1 MAPEYHKPMLL
12 SALSRMNLFKTT
24 VALSLSLC
32 FILSP
37 PAWAAEPTITTAQG
51 TTLDRTL
58 VINGLIDQNIIY
70 LGETHDSSADHQ
82 IQLEILQELY
92 KRRPNLSI
100 ALEQFQRPYQRVLDD
115 YQQGKLTEA
124 QLVTNS
130 EYETR
135 WGFPWS
141 LYEPLLQFAKTNNL
155 PLIALNT
162 PSEVTRKVARQGLA
176 SLTFADR
183 RFIPSLST
191 IQVGPESYRN
201 RIQTIY
207 TEMHTA
213 KITSPSSS
221 SNGTNPNHTDL
232 SKNQR
237 FTRFFEAQVLWDETM
252 ADRIAQA
259 VQQNPDRLIVVLVG
273 QGHLFYHDG
282 IPNRVTRRLK
292 NKSVKQ
298 TTILLNPDSSG
309 QPLEP
314 TTKQPIADILW
325 NAKLYT
331 LRALG
336 GNK

>member
-1 MAPEYHKPMLL
+1 
-12 SALSRMNLFKTT
+12 MNLFKTT
-24 VALSLSLC
+24 IALSLSLC

-58 VINGLIDQNIIY
+58 VINGLSDQNIIY
-70 LGETHDSSADHQ
+70 LGETHDSEADHQ
-82 IQLEILQELY
+82 IQLEILQELH

-124 QLVTNS
+124 QLVTKS

-162 PSEVTRKVARQGLA
+162 PSEVTRKVSRQGLE

-183 RFIPSLST
+183 RFIPELST
-191 IQVGPESYRN
+191 IQVGPESYRD
-201 RIQTIY
+201 RIQKIY
-207 TEMHTA
+207 TEMHPA
-213 KITSPSSS
+213 KSTTPSS
-221 SNGTNPNHTDL
+221 TDL
-232 SKNQR
+232 NKSQR

-282 IPNRVTRRLK
+282 IPNRVKRRLK
-292 NKSVKQ
+292 NKSIKQ
-298 TTILLNPDSSG
+298 TTILLNPDPSG
-309 QPLEP
+309 PALEP
-314 TTKQPIADILW
+314 TTKQPIGDILW
-325 NAKLYT
+325 NAKP
-331 LRALG
+331 
-336 GNK
+336 

>member
-1 MAPEYHKPMLL
+1 
-12 SALSRMNLFKTT
+12 MNLFKTT
-24 VALSLSLC
+24 IALSLSLC
-32 FILSP
+32 LILSSS
-37 PAWAAEPTITTAQG
+37 AWAAESTITTAHG
-51 TTLDRTL
+51 TPLDRTL
-58 VINGLIDQNIIY
+58 VINRLIDQNIIY

-82 IQLEILQELY
+82 IQLEILQELH

-162 PSEVTRKVARQGLA
+162 PTEVTRKVGRQGLE

-183 RFIPSLST
+183 RFIPAPST
-191 IQVGPESYRN
+191 IQVGPEAYRD
-201 RIQTIY
+201 RIQKIY
-207 TEMHTA
+207 TEMH
-213 KITSPSSS
+213 PSKSTTP
-221 SNGTNPNHTDL
+221 NGTHLNK
-232 SKNQR
+232 SQR

-252 ADRIAQA
+252 AERIAQA

-292 NKSVKQ
+292 NKSIKQ
-298 TTILLNPDSSG
+298 TTILLNPDLNG
-309 QPLEP
+309 PPLEP
-314 TTKQPIADILW
+314 TTKQPIGDILW
-325 NAKLYT
+325 NAKL
-331 LRALG
+331 
-336 GNK
+336 

>member
-1 MAPEYHKPMLL
+1 
-12 SALSRMNLFKTT
+12 MNFFKATIGF
-24 VALSLSLC
+24 SLSLC
-32 FILSP
+32 FILSS

-51 TTLDRTL
+51 TILDRTL
-58 VINGLIDQNIIY
+58 VINGLIDQSIIY
-70 LGETHDSSADHQ
+70 LGETHDSIADHQ
-82 IQLEILQELY
+82 IQLEILQELQ

-141 LYEPLLQFAKTNNL
+141 LYEPLLQFAKTHNL

-162 PSEVTRKVARQGLA
+162 PSEVTRKVSRQGLE
-176 SLTFADR
+176 SLTFIDR
-183 RFIPSLST
+183 RFIPPIST
-191 IQVGPESYRN
+191 IEAGPESYRD
-201 RIQTIY
+201 RIQKIY
-207 TEMHTA
+207 TEMHPA
-213 KITSPSSS
+213 KSITPSNITPNDISPSD
-221 SNGTNPNHTDL
+221 TDP

-282 IPNRVTRRLK
+282 IPNRVARRLK
-292 NKSVKQ
+292 NKSIRQ
-298 TTILLNPDSSG
+298 TTILLNPD
-309 QPLEP
+309 PNEP
-314 TTKQPIADILW
+314 PFELTTKQPIGDILW
-325 NAKLYT
+325 NTKL
-331 LRALG
+331 
-336 GNK
+336 

>member
-1 MAPEYHKPMLL
+1 MPLMDSPQLTEL
-12 SALSRMNLFKTT
+12 SAPFLMNLFKTT
-24 VALSLSLC
+24 IALSLSLC
-32 FILSP
+32 FILTL

-51 TTLDRTL
+51 TPLDRTL

-82 IQLEILQELY
+82 VQLEILQELH
-92 KRRPNLSI
+92 KRRPNVSI
-100 ALEQFQRPYQRVLDD
+100 ALEQFQRPYQRILDD

-135 WGFPWS
+135 WGFPWA
-141 LYEPLLQFAKTNNL
+141 LYKPLLQFAKTNNL

-162 PSEVTRKVARQGLA
+162 PSEVTRKVGRQGLE

-183 RFIPSLST
+183 RFIPALST
-191 IQVGPESYRN
+191 IQIGPDSYRD
-201 RIQTIY
+201 RIQKIY
-207 TEMHTA
+207 TEMHPA
-213 KITSPSSS
+213 KSGKPSGTSPSSTDP
-221 SNGTNPNHTDL
+221 SN
-232 SKNQR
+232 SQR

-252 ADRIAQA
+252 ADRIVQA

-292 NKSVKQ
+292 NKSIKQ
-298 TTILLNPDSSG
+298 TTILLNPDPSG
-309 QPLEP
+309 PPIEP
-314 TTKQPIADILW
+314 TTQQPIGDILW
-325 NAKLYT
+325 NTPKHYAP
-331 LRALG
+331 
-336 GNK
+336 

>member
-1 MAPEYHKPMLL
+1 
-12 SALSRMNLFKTT
+12 MNLFKITI
-24 VALSLSLC
+24 VFSLSLC
-32 FILSP
+32 LILSS

-51 TTLDRTL
+51 TILDRTL
-58 VINGLIDQNIIY
+58 VINGLIDQTIIY

-82 IQLEILQELY
+82 IQLEILQEFH

-162 PSEVTRKVARQGLA
+162 PSEVTRKVSRQGLE
-176 SLTFADR
+176 SLTFTDR
-183 RFIPSLST
+183 RFIPPLST
-191 IQVGPESYRN
+191 IQVGPESYRD
-201 RIQTIY
+201 RIQKVY
-207 TEMHTA
+207 TEMHPA
-213 KITSPSSS
+213 KSITPSGSIPNGSDPSS
-221 SNGTNPNHTDL
+221 TDL
-232 SKNQR
+232 NKSQR

-282 IPNRVTRRLK
+282 IPNRVARRLK
-292 NKSVKQ
+292 NKSIKQ
-298 TTILLNPDSSG
+298 TTILLNPDPSG
-309 QPLEP
+309 PPLEP
-314 TTKQPIADILW
+314 TTKQPIGDILW
-325 NAKLYT
+325 NTKP
-331 LRALG
+331 
-336 GNK
+336 

>member
-1 MAPEYHKPMLL
+1 
-12 SALSRMNLFKTT
+12 MNLLKITI
-24 VALSLSLC
+24 ALSLSLC
-32 FILSP
+32 LILSS

-51 TTLDRTL
+51 TTLDRTF
-58 VINGLIDQNIIY
+58 VINGLIDQTVIY
-70 LGETHDSSADHQ
+70 LGETHDSIADHQ
-82 IQLEILQELY
+82 IQLEILQELHN
-92 KRRPNLSI
+92 RRPNLLI

-141 LYEPLLQFAKTNNL
+141 LYEPLLQFAKTHNL

-162 PSEVTRKVARQGLA
+162 PSEVTRKVSRQGLE

-183 RFIPSLST
+183 RFIPPLST
-191 IQVGPESYRN
+191 IQVGPESYRD
-201 RIQTIY
+201 RIQKIY
-207 TEMHTA
+207 TEMHPA
-213 KITSPSSS
+213 KSITPSGSS
-221 SNGTNPNHTDL
+221 LNGSDPGSTDL
-232 SKNQR
+232 NKSQR

-252 ADRIAQA
+252 ADRIAQS

-282 IPNRVTRRLK
+282 IPNRVARRLK

-298 TTILLNPDSSG
+298 TTILLNLDPSE
-309 QPLEP
+309 PAVEP
-314 TTKQPIADILW
+314 TTKQPIGDILW
-325 NAKLYT
+325 NTKL
-331 LRALG
+331 
-336 GNK
+336 

>member
-1 MAPEYHKPMLL
+1 
-12 SALSRMNLFKTT
+12 MNLFKTT
-24 VALSLSLC
+24 IALSLSLC
-32 FILSP
+32 LILSSP
-37 PAWAAEPTITTAQG
+37 TWAAEPTITTAQG
-51 TTLDRTL
+51 TLLDRTL

-82 IQLEILQELY
+82 IQLEILQELH
-92 KRRPNLSI
+92 KRRPNLWI

-162 PSEVTRKVARQGLA
+162 PSEVTRKVSRQGLE

-183 RFIPSLST
+183 RFIPALST
-191 IQVGPESYRN
+191 IQVGPESYRD
-201 RIQTIY
+201 RIQKIY
-207 TEMHTA
+207 TEMHPA
-213 KITSPSSS
+213 KSTTLS
-221 SNGTNPNHTDL
+221 TTDL
-232 SKNQR
+232 SKSQR

-259 VQQNPDRLIVVLVG
+259 VQQNPDRLMVVLVG

-292 NKSVKQ
+292 NKSIKL
-298 TTILLNPDSSG
+298 TTILLNPDPSE
-309 QPLEP
+309 PPFEP
-314 TTKQPIADILW
+314 TTKQPIGDILW
-325 NAKLYT
+325 NAKP
-331 LRALG
+331 
-336 GNK
+336 

>member
-1 MAPEYHKPMLL
+1 
-12 SALSRMNLFKTT
+12 MNLFKTT
-24 VALSLSLC
+24 IALSLSLC
-32 FILSP
+32 LILSSP
-37 PAWAAEPTITTAQG
+37 TWAAEPTITTAQG
-51 TTLDRTL
+51 TLLDRTL

-82 IQLEILQELY
+82 IQLEILQELH
-92 KRRPNLSI
+92 KRRPNLWI

-162 PSEVTRKVARQGLA
+162 PSEVTRKVSRQGLE

-183 RFIPSLST
+183 RFIPALST
-191 IQVGPESYRN
+191 IQVGPESYRD
-201 RIQTIY
+201 RIQKIY
-207 TEMHTA
+207 TEMHPDKST
-213 KITSPSSS
+213 TPS
-221 SNGTNPNHTDL
+221 TTDL
-232 SKNQR
+232 SKSQR

-259 VQQNPDRLIVVLVG
+259 VQQNPDRLMVVLVG

-292 NKSVKQ
+292 NKSIKQ
-298 TTILLNPDSSG
+298 TTILLNPDPSG
-309 QPLEP
+309 PPFEP
-314 TTKQPIADILW
+314 TTKQPIGDILW
-325 NAKLYT
+325 NAKP
-331 LRALG
+331 
-336 GNK
+336 

>member
-1 MAPEYHKPMLL
+1 
-12 SALSRMNLFKTT
+12 MNLFKTT
-24 VALSLSLC
+24 IGFSLSLW
-32 FILSP
+32 FILSSP
-37 PAWAAEPTITTAQG
+37 VWAAEPTITTAQG
-51 TTLDRTL
+51 TILDRTL
-58 VINGLIDQNIIY
+58 VINGLVDQTIIY
-70 LGETHDSSADHQ
+70 LGETHDSIADHQ
-82 IQLEILQELY
+82 IQLEILQELQ

-162 PSEVTRKVARQGLA
+162 PSEVTRKVSRKGLE
-176 SLTFADR
+176 SLSFVDR
-183 RFIPSLST
+183 RFIPPLST

-201 RIQTIY
+201 RIQKIY
-207 TEMHTA
+207 TEMHSA
-213 KITSPSSS
+213 KSITPSNISPS
-221 SNGTNPNHTDL
+221 GTDL
-232 SKNQR
+232 NKNER
-237 FTRFFEAQVLWDETM
+237 FTRFFQAQVLWDETM

-282 IPNRVTRRLK
+282 IPNRVARRLK
-292 NKSVKQ
+292 NKSIKQ
-298 TTILLNPDSSG
+298 TTILLNSDPSE
-309 QPLEP
+309 PLFEP
-314 TTKQPIADILW
+314 TTKQPIGDILW
-325 NAKLYT
+325 NTKL
-331 LRALG
+331 
-336 GNK
+336 

>member
-1 MAPEYHKPMLL
+1 
-12 SALSRMNLFKTT
+12 MNLFKTT
-24 VALSLSLC
+24 IALSLSLC

-51 TTLDRTL
+51 TPLDRTL

-82 IQLEILQELY
+82 IQLEILQELH
-92 KRRPNLSI
+92 KRRPKVSI

-115 YQQGKLTEA
+115 YQQGKLTAA
-124 QLVTNS
+124 QLIINS

-162 PSEVTRKVARQGLA
+162 PTEVTRKVGRQGLE

-183 RFIPSLST
+183 RFIPALST
-191 IQVGPESYRN
+191 IQVGPESYRD
-201 RIQTIY
+201 RLQKIY
-207 TEMHTA
+207 TEMHPA
-213 KITSPSSS
+213 KSSIP
-221 SNGTNPNHTDL
+221 NGTNP

-292 NKSVKQ
+292 NKLIKQ
-298 TTILLNPDSSG
+298 TTILLNPDPSG
-309 QPLEP
+309 PALEP
-314 TTKQPIADILW
+314 TTKQPIGDILW
-325 NAKLYT
+325 NAKL
-331 LRALG
+331 
-336 GNK
+336 